1 MPADH
6 RYHPVG
12 DHGQE
17 HRRHHERQH
26 GLGRGVVG
34 RGEVHHAAGGGARG
48 DQGALDPGRLA
59 RPGQAERQQ
68 REDRHPDIQR
78 QRLDPARGALVLGVE
93 HVPVLSIQAD
103 REQADAEQEQQPGCD
118 GDQDAARPAATPPS
132 PGQGRANIVLAVHR
146 AKDRAGPLPVRAVR
160 GGSRYGVNHGDGLRS
175 SLPGRWPVSLPPS
188 CGTGWRPPDGGPISS
203 SGRRLSRAAA
213 PRSCKRSGRCG
224 VDHWSFRHQPGSLRP
239 PEPRLMT
246 STAAAATH

>member
-26 GLGRGVVG
+26 GFRRGVVG
-34 RGEVHHAAGGGARG
+34 RSEAHHAAGGGARG
-48 DQGALDPGRLA
+48 DQGTLAPGRLA

-103 REQADAEQEQQPGCD
+103 REQADAEQEQQPCCD

-160 GGSRYGVNHGDGLRS
+160 GGSRYGVNHGTDS
-175 SLPGRWPVSLPPS
+175 V
-188 CGTGWRPPDGGPISS
+188 
-203 SGRRLSRAAA
+203 RLCQAA
-213 PRSCKRSGRCG
+213 GRCL
-224 VDHWSFRHQPGSLRP
+224 FRQVVAPAGG
-239 PEPRLMT
+239 RLMVGRSAHLGAACRGRLPCGPASGAVDAAWITGRSAT
-246 STAAAATH
+246 SREVCGRPSRG